1 MNRLELRLRQLK
13 GREEKGLIGFMMA
26 CEPDFTTAVE
36 CAKALEE
43 AGCDILEIGVPYAD
57 PIADG
62 EVIERAHFRGV
73 ERGMNMTK
81 ALEFVRAV
89 HDNCSLPLVMFSYFN
104 PILRRG
110 VEVFARELET
120 AGASAVII
128 PDLPLEEREKYD
140 QIDVDIIPMLAPTAD
155 EQRMARADHYARSF
169 IYCVS
174 VAGVTGERDRLPD
187 LTDYLSRVRARTSH
201 PLAVGFGISS
211 GAQVARIKDYA
222 DLVVVGSALVRI
234 IEENSDDKTRLL
246 SELSALARN
255 LKQALR

>member
-13 GREEKGLIGFMMA
+13 EHEEKGLVGFMMA
-26 CEPDFTTAVE
+26 CEPDFATGVE
-36 CAKALEE
+36 CAKALEQ

-73 ERGMNMTK
+73 ERGMNLTK

-89 HDNCSLPLVMFSYFN
+89 YDNCSLPLVVFSYFN
-104 PILRRG
+104 PILRKG
-110 VEVFARELET
+110 VEAFARELEA

-140 QIDVDIIPMLAPTAD
+140 WADMDVIPMLAPTAD
-155 EQRMARADHYARSF
+155 EGRMAKADHYARSF

-187 LTDYLSRVRARTSH
+187 LTDYLIRARAHTSH

-211 GAQVARIKDYA
+211 AAQVTAIKGYA
-222 DLVVVGSALVRI
+222 DLVVVGSALVRT
-234 IEENSDDKTRLL
+234 IEENSDDKRRLF
-246 SELSALARN
+246 SELSLLTAN